1 MTSKISNIIGWIL
14 TSLVGLFMIGA
25 SGIPKFIDWPGKTAM
40 MDHLG
45 LPLGLVPQIGVIEI
59 LVTVLYLIPRTSFI
73 GAILLTGY
81 LGGAIMTHLRI
92 GDPWFF
98 PFILGVLAWIGLTL
112 RKPVVGMLVLGKSV
126 SHEVA
131 SSPVHPS

>member
-1 MTSKISNIIGWIL
+1 MTAKTARIIGRTL
-14 TSLVGLFMIGA
+14 TGLVGLFLIGA
-25 SGIPKFIDWPGKTAM
+25 SGIPKFIDWPGKSAM

-81 LGGAIMTHLRI
+81 LGGAILTHLRI
-92 GDPWFF
+92 GDPWFI
-98 PFILGVLAWIGLTL
+98 PLILGVLAWTGLAL
-112 RKPVVGMLVLGKSV
+112 RKPVVGRLAMGKSI
-126 SHEVA
+126 HYEVA
-131 SSPVHPS
+131 SSTVHTS